1 MPYRSARRSNRV
13 NEMSFK
19 ELFSKQANDYARFR
33 PTYPEDLFGY
43 LASLTEEHSCAWDC
57 GTGNGQ
63 AAIALAHY
71 YDRVIGTDP
80 SADQIA
86 HARPHPKVEYRIA
99 PAEDSAIS
107 AERVALIVVAQAL
120 HWFDL
125 DKFYAEVQRVAK
137 PSGSIIAVW
146 CYGLMEITP
155 AVDQIISRYYHN
167 VIGKYW
173 EPERQLV
180 EQGYRGIPFPF
191 HEIATPEFLMEATW
205 TFNHFLGYLN
215 TWSATQAAIRS
226 EGVNPLG
233 AIRTELCEAWGHVEM
248 ERQIRWPLFVR
259 VGSIR
264 KI

>member
-1 MPYRSARRSNRV
+1 
-13 NEMSFK
+13 MSFK
-19 ELFSKQANDYARFR
+19 ELFSRQAGDYAQFR
-33 PTYPEDLFGY
+33 PTYPEELFRY
-43 LASLTEEHSCAWDC
+43 LASLTEEHSDAWDC

-63 AAIALAHY
+63 AAIALAQY
-71 YDRVIGTDP
+71 YDRVIGIDP
-80 SADQIA
+80 SADQVA

-107 AERVALIVVAQAL
+107 AGSIDLIVAVQAL

-155 AVDQIISRYYHN
+155 AVDRVVSRYYHN

-173 EPERQLV
+173 EPERRLV

-191 HEIATPEFLMEATW
+191 EEIVPPEFSMRADW
-205 TFNHFLGYLN
+205 TFDHLVGYLN
-215 TWSATQAAIRS
+215 TWSATQTAIRL
-226 EGVNPLG
+226 EGANPIEL
-233 AIRTELCEAWGHVEM
+233 IRAELREAWGDIGGM
-248 ERQIRWPLFVR
+248 ERVRWPLFVR

-264 KI
+264 KV

>member
-1 MPYRSARRSNRV
+1 MKDS
-13 NEMSFK
+13 
-19 ELFSKQANDYARFR
+19 LFSRQANDYARFR

-63 AAIALAHY
+63 AAIALARY

-86 HARPHPKVEYRIA
+86 HAQLHPKVEYRVA
-99 PAEDSAIS
+99 PAEDSRIS
-107 AERVALIVVAQAL
+107 AKSADLVTVAQAL

-125 DKFYAEVQRVAK
+125 DKFYEEVQRVAK
-137 PSGSIIAVW
+137 SSGSIIAVW

-155 AVDQIISRYYHN
+155 AVDQIIRRYYHD

-173 EPERQLV
+173 EPERRLV

-191 HEIATPEFLMEATW
+191 QEIAPPEFLMEADW
-205 TFNHFLGYLN
+205 TFDHLLGYLG

-226 EGVNPLG
+226 EGVNPLDT
-233 AIRTELCEAWGHVEM
+233 IRAELREAWGDVEVT
-248 ERQIRWPLFVR
+248 RQIRWPLFAR
-259 VGSIR
+259 IGSII
-264 KI
+264 KEI